1 MPPKAANLLPRA
13 DVGCLKGL
21 LDTLMGLDDDSPAE
35 CSIYRSSRKQGHSAR
50 EDTSSDTLLI
60 DPDVEYFQGFAL
72 AHGQQ

>member
-1 MPPKAANLLPRA
+1 MPQKAANLLPRA

-21 LDTLMGLDDDSPAE
+21 LDTLMGLDDDFNPAE

-60 DPDVEYFQGFAL
+60 DPDVDTSKGL
-72 AHGQQ
+72 L